1 MESSCMTH
9 DELRI
14 QNGYVINWQAQYCL
28 QFNERDFNPI
38 PPTIKK
44 LRPQIEMGA
53 RLK

>member
-1 MESSCMTH
+1 MAN

-28 QFNERDFNPI
+28 QFNERVLYPI

-44 LRPQIEMGA
+44 LRPQIVMGA
-53 RLK
+53 GLK